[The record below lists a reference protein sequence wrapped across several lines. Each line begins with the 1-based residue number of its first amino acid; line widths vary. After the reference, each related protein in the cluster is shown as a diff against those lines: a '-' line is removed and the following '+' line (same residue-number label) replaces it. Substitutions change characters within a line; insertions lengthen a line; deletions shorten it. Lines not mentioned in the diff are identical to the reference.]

1 MEAPQVPAPNTHR
14 VPAPATISGVTFGSD
29 AAGLRK
35 PTKQPSSMMLPGNH
49 LGSTEYLCTEP
60 GRLGRGQ
67 SWGVR
72 GGLGPGRPAARLC
85 LRGRKTVW
93 RTVPRPR
100 TSEGPALAE
109 VSQAAGRKADCG
121 EDGRL
126 TLPRLSTPAL
136 GGLDTVGVH
145 TDARVESTKS
155 CPAPLPRHRVAH
167 GKLINPFLLQGG
179 RRENSTCPVRVVSG
193 LNEIML
199 INSPHDIKLLYFSF
213 QINTKINILVMEKQ
227 WKFPH

>member
-1 MEAPQVPAPNTHR
+1 M
-14 VPAPATISGVTFGSD
+14 
-29 AAGLRK
+29 
-35 PTKQPSSMMLPGNH
+35 
-49 LGSTEYLCTEP
+49 
-60 GRLGRGQ
+60 
-67 SWGVR
+67 
-72 GGLGPGRPAARLC
+72 
-85 LRGRKTVW
+85 
-93 RTVPRPR
+93 
-100 TSEGPALAE
+100 
-109 VSQAAGRKADCG
+109 
-121 EDGRL
+121 
-126 TLPRLSTPAL
+126 
-136 GGLDTVGVH
+136 GVH

-179 RRENSTCPVRVVSG
+179 RRENSTCPVRVLSG